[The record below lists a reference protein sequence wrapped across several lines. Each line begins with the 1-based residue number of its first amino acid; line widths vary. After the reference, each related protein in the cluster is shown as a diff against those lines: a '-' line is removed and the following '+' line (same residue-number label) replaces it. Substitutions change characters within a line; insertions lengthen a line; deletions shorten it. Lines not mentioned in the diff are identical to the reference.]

1 MISKFIRLFPIIFL
15 CTIGLHAQNSESI
28 TAEKDSPKIFMILD
42 ITVHDTSMYEQY
54 RKNVEPLIKKFGGKY
69 LVRSGGMALDT
80 DPDRKVI
87 PVGGGWSPNRLII
100 VQWDSM
106 EQLQSLSTS
115 AEYKA
120 VAELREKSASTKSI
134 IVKEYLK

>member
-1 MISKFIRLFPIIFL
+1 MINKFIRLLPIVIL
-15 CTIGLHAQNSESI
+15 STISLYAQNS
-28 TAEKDSPKIFMILD
+28 TAKIFMILD

-54 RKNVEPLIKKFGGKY
+54 RINVEPLIKKFGGKY
-69 LVRSGGMALDT
+69 LVRSGGMAFDT

-87 PVGGGWSPNRLII
+87 PVAGGWNPNRLII

-106 EQLQSLSTS
+106 EQLQSLSSS

-134 IVKEYLK
+134 IVKEYLN

>member
-1 MISKFIRLFPIIFL
+1 MINKFIRLLPIVIL
-15 CTIGLHAQNSESI
+15 STISLYAQNSP
-28 TAEKDSPKIFMILD
+28 AKIFMILD
-42 ITVHDTSMYEQY
+42 ITVHDTSLYEQY
-54 RKNVEPLIKKFGGKY
+54 RINVEPLIKKFGGKY
-69 LVRSGGMALDT
+69 LVRSGGMAFDK

-87 PVGGGWSPNRLII
+87 PVAGGWNSNRIII

-106 EQLQSLSTS
+106 EQLQNLSSS

-134 IVKEYLK
+134 IVKKSLPS

>member
-1 MISKFIRLFPIIFL
+1 MINKFIRLLPIVIL
-15 CTIGLHAQNSESI
+15 STISLYAQNS
-28 TAEKDSPKIFMILD
+28 TAKIFMILD

-54 RKNVEPLIKKFGGKY
+54 RINVEPLIKKFGGKY
-69 LVRSGGMALDT
+69 LVRSGGMAFDK

-87 PVGGGWSPNRLII
+87 PVVGGWNPNRIII

-106 EQLQSLSTS
+106 EQLQNLSSS
-115 AEYKA
+115 ADYKA

-134 IVKEYLK
+134 IVKEYLN